1 MKKLLPI
8 LLALLLVLS
17 ACTVT
22 LPQTPPSDLET
33 TVDTPPAVSGDHTH
47 TDGTPGETPGG
58 TDPEAPTETRP
69 GGSEGTSPD
78 PDGTVR
84 PSETTPSAPEPEPP
98 TAPAETSEGLLDPED
113 PELPAEDD
121 HTDADNDGSCDD
133 CGISVVIVLDL
144 FAINDLHGKFC
155 DSDAQGGVDELTTYL
170 KNAYETED
178 HVILLSSGDM
188 WQGSSESNLTKG
200 YIITEW
206 MNHLDFVSMT
216 LGNHEYDWGETYV
229 ENNATLAGFP
239 FLAINIYDRDTGER
253 VSYGQSS
260 ILVQR
265 GGARIGIIGAMGD
278 CYSSISGEMSGGFFF
293 KTGRELT
300 ELVKAEAQMLREA
313 GADFIIYSIHD
324 GYGSGGSGS
333 IGDSALSSY
342 YDPILSEGYVDIVF
356 EGHSHQRYILT
367 DGDGVYHL
375 QGGGDNKGIT
385 HAEASINFANG
396 KSTVTTAEFIPAST
410 YADLEGDPIVDTLM
424 EKYKEQVSVG
434 DAVLGYNESYRSG
447 DYLRQL
453 VADLYADVA
462 EKAFSDYDVVLGGGF
477 LSVRS
482 PYNLGVGEVTY
493 AQLQML
499 MPFDNTLVLCSV
511 KGSDLKSKFINTSN
525 SNYFIGYTDYG
536 RSLDGRIDNNAT
548 YYVLVDTYTSTYGP
562 NRLTEIAR
570 YTEGVYAR
578 DLLAD
583 YIRAGG
589 LGSQP
594 AEITYTSIPDIH
606 RIGNALADNGQTE
619 KSYYVRGTVVS
630 VTNTTYGNITV
641 ADGQGNTLYI
651 YGVYDKTGSTRY
663 DGLSD
668 PPRVGDTV
676 VLCGPVKKY
685 VNGGTVTV
693 ELMRARLMA
702 KE

>member
-1 MKKLLPI
+1 MNRKIYAL
-8 LLALLLVLS
+8 LLALLLALTLLLS
-17 ACTVT
+17 SCAHI
-22 LPQTPPSDLET
+22 LPQIPPSDLT
-33 TVDTPPAVSGDHTH
+33 TEDTVA
-47 TDGTPGETPGG
+47 GG
-58 TDPEAPTETRP
+58 SVTDPNSGEITPSGTEAGT
-69 GGSEGTSPD
+69 SEGTLPM
-78 PDGTVR
+78 PK
-84 PSETTPSAPEPEPP
+84 P
-98 TAPAETSEGLLDPED
+98 PAETSEGLLDPTD
-113 PELPAEDD
+113 PNLPAEDD
-121 HTDADNDGSCDD
+121 HTDENNDGECDD

-144 FAINDLHGKFC
+144 FAINDLHGKFA
-155 DSDAQGGVDELTTYL
+155 DTSAQVGVDELTTYL
-170 KNAYETED
+170 KNAYATED

-200 YIITEW
+200 FIITEW
-206 MNHLDFVSMT
+206 MNDLDFVSMT
-216 LGNHEYDWGETYV
+216 LGNHEYDWGESFV

-239 FLAINIYDRDTGER
+239 FLAINIYDRDTGEQ
-253 VSYGQSS
+253 VSYCRSS
-260 ILVQR
+260 VLVQR

-278 CYSSISGEMSGGFFF
+278 CYSSISGEMSGDFYF

-300 ELVKAEAQMLREA
+300 ELVKAEAELLRAA
-313 GADFIIYSIHD
+313 GADFIIYSVHD

-333 IGDSALSSY
+333 ISDSALSGY

-356 EGHSHQRYILT
+356 EGHTHQSYVMQ

-385 HAEASINFANG
+385 HAEAIINFANG
-396 KSTVTTAEFIPAST
+396 SSTVTTAEIVSSSV
-410 YADLEGDPIVDTLM
+410 YANMEDDPIVETLM
-424 EKYKEQVSVG
+424 EKYKEQVSAG
-434 DAVLGYNESYRSG
+434 DAVLGYNDAYRSG

-453 VADLYADVA
+453 VADLYAKVA
-462 EKAFSDYDVVLGGGF
+462 EEAFSEYDVVLGGGF

-482 PYNLGVGEVTY
+482 PYNLGAGQVTY

-525 SNYFIGYTDYG
+525 DNYFISYTAYG
-536 RSLDGRIDNNAT
+536 SSLKGQIDSNAT
-548 YYVLVDTYTSTYGP
+548 YYIVVDTYTSTYAP

-583 YIRAGG
+583 YVRAGG
-589 LGSQP
+589 LGSAP
-594 AEITYTSIPDIH
+594 GEITYTSIPEIH
-606 RIGNALADNGQTE
+606 RIGNGLSDNAETE
-619 KSYYVRGTVVS
+619 KNYYVRGTVVS
-630 VTNTTYGNITV
+630 VSNTQYGNLTID
-641 ADGQGNTLYI
+641 DGQGNTLYV
-651 YGVYDKTGSTRY
+651 YGVYDASGAIRY

-693 ELMRARLMA
+693 ELMRARLISQN
-702 KE
+702 

>member
-1 MKKLLPI
+1 MKKILPI
-8 LLALLLVLS
+8 LLALLLLLT
-17 ACTVT
+17 ACDTAPPN
-22 LPQTPPSDLET
+22 LP
-33 TVDTPPAVSGDHTH
+33 A
-47 TDGTPGETPGG
+47 TD
-58 TDPEAPTETRP
+58 TETVSDTLL
-69 GGSEGTSPD
+69 GNGEQTGSEGTSDSPAESRPDSSDSETPD
-78 PDGTVR
+78 PDGTR
-84 PSETTPSAPEPEPP
+84 PSDTLPSVPEPEPP

-113 PELPAEDD
+113 PQLPTEDE
-121 HTDADNDGSCDD
+121 HTDADNDGTCDN

-200 YIITEW
+200 YIVTEW
-206 MNHLDFVSMT
+206 MNHLNFVSMT

-239 FLAINIYDRDTGER
+239 FLAINIFDRDTGER

-278 CYSSISGEMSGGFFF
+278 CYSSISGEMSGDFFF

-300 ELVKAEAQMLREA
+300 ELVKAESQKLREA

-333 IGDSALSSY
+333 ISDSALSSY

-356 EGHSHQRYILT
+356 EGHSHQQYVLT

-375 QGGGDNKGIT
+375 QGGGDNKGII
-385 HAEASINFANG
+385 HAEAGINFANG
-396 KSTVTTAEFIPAST
+396 SSTVTVAEFIPASA
-410 YADLEGDPIVDTLM
+410 YAQLEDDPIVDTLM

-434 DAVLGYNESYRSG
+434 DAVLGYNDTYRSG
-447 DYLRQL
+447 DSLRQL
-453 VADLYADVA
+453 VAELYADVA
-462 EKAFSDYDVVLGGGF
+462 EQAFPEYDVVLGGGF

-525 SNYFIGYTDYG
+525 DNYFIGYTEYG
-536 RSLDGRIDNNAT
+536 LSLGGRIDNNAT
-548 YYVLVDTYTSTYGP
+548 YYILVDTYTSTYGP

-570 YTEGVYAR
+570 YTDGVYAR
-578 DLLAD
+578 DLLAA
-583 YIRAGG
+583 YIRGGG
-589 LGSQP
+589 LGSRP
-594 AEITYTSIPDIH
+594 GEIAYTSIPEIY
-606 RIGNALADNGQTE
+606 RIGNALADNGQTDE
-619 KSYYVRGTVVS
+619 SYYVRGTVVS
-630 VTNTTYGNITV
+630 VTNTTYGNVTID
-641 ADGQGNTLYI
+641 DGQGNTLYI
-651 YGVYDKTGSTRY
+651 YGVYDKTGSVRY

-668 PPRVGDTV
+668 PPRVGDSV
-676 VLCGPVKKY
+676 VLCGPVKRY

-693 ELMRARLMA
+693 ELMRARLIS